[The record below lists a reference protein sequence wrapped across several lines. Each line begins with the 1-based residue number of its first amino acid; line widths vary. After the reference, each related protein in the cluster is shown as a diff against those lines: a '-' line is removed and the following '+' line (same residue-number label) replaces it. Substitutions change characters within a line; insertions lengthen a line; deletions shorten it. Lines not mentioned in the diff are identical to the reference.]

1 MGVDVS
7 VIPIRLEGSTQVV
20 ELFAYDVGGQDVFID
35 CCEDHLHDANYVL
48 LCFNLFDSK
57 TFGECQDW
65 PNLVLKARKQTSD
78 PPCGVLVGNKA
89 DLNQSANKVDVDGV
103 RDWAAS
109 NGFEYFEVSA
119 LPQDATWRE
128 PFNFIAKDFKAS
140 YDRFVERA
148 QSAR

>member
-65 PNLVLKARKQTSD
+65 LNLVLKARKQTSD

-89 DLNQSANKVDVDGV
+89 DLNQSANKVDVDRAV
-103 RDWAAS
+103 M
-109 NGFEYFEVSA
+109 N
-119 LPQDATWRE
+119 
-128 PFNFIAKDFKAS
+128 KDFAFPKKHGTVRRHSPLAQ
-140 YDRFVERA
+140 RA
-148 QSAR
+148 KKNPRACRV